1 MVNKFLIML
10 LAFGLSG
17 CALFETKKSDA
28 PVVVLPTYGDMV
40 AIPKVQPTNL
50 KPVTWMVLTRPEL
63 EKLLSDKATPI
74 VLYSLD
80 QENLQNLTGNLDD
93 LQRYISEQQAVIKYT
108 TGLIDLRRESVTK
121 DNNDPTKK

>member
-1 MVNKFLIML
+1 MVNKFLIAI
-10 LAFGLSG
+10 LAFSLSG
-17 CALFETKKSDA
+17 CALFETKKQDA
-28 PVVVLPTYGDMV
+28 PVVILPTYGDMV

-50 KPVTWMVLTRPEL
+50 KPVTWVVLTRPEL
-63 EKLLSDKATPI
+63 VKLLSDKNATI

-80 QENLQNLTGNLDD
+80 QDNLQNLTGNLDD

-108 TGLIDLRRESVTK
+108 TGLIDLRRETVTK